1 MQLST
6 LLLMRAI
13 CSFLTTNASRECCID
28 IYALRIRNVVE
39 PQKYDQDFPKYVNK
53 PTCRKQNA
61 WSYMSARDL
70 GRICGLCVQKNDLRF
85 QVFNATNDTI
95 TTKIPTKEFLA
106 KICPST
112 PITREMGEWEA
123 PLSNQ
128 KIRDVLGFKE
138 EHNWRMY
145 YKP

>member
-61 WSYMSARDL
+61 WSYMSTRDL
-70 GRICGLCVQKNDLRF
+70 GQICDLCVQKNDLRF
-85 QVFNATNDTI
+85 QVFNATNDIT

-106 KICPST
+106 KICPSA
-112 PITREMGEWEA
+112 PITREMDE
-123 PLSNQ
+123 
-128 KIRDVLGFKE
+128 
-138 EHNWRMY
+138 
-145 YKP
+145 